1 MKIPKIAKMRKKM
14 NLMSPTLLIFM
25 CPIIPPSSNQFLKG
39 VRCSFDTESLK
50 VIFTLQMNHEN
61 FEKDY
66 VHKTEAMGRGQ
77 KRGVELRLL
86 RAGFC

>member
-1 MKIPKIAKMRKKM
+1 
-14 NLMSPTLLIFM
+14 
-25 CPIIPPSSNQFLKG
+25 
-39 VRCSFDTESLK
+39 
-50 VIFTLQMNHEN
+50 MNHEN

-86 RAGFC
+86 QAGFC

>member
-39 VRCSFDTESLK
+39 VRCSFDTES
-50 VIFTLQMNHEN
+50 
-61 FEKDY
+61 
-66 VHKTEAMGRGQ
+66 
-77 KRGVELRLL
+77 
-86 RAGFC
+86 